1 MSFFKTDYSNASGE
15 QITPG
20 VYEVFIYQYSMSKAQ
35 SGNTVVNLFYQVRD
49 DIQQKHN
56 GAKVQYDN
64 FVETMPAK
72 WKWDTLAK
80 AVGIPDGMEF
90 NNAEEWAQSMIN
102 KDLKI
107 KVVMGEPNSK
117 GDSYPSVK
125 GYYKTDIPSN
135 GRPMPINE
143 NNSSNS
149 NEPFGT
155 SSQIDISDD
164 DLPF

>member
-15 QITPG
+15 QITAG
-20 VYEVFIYQYSMSKAQ
+20 IYEVFIYQYSMTTAQ

-49 DIQQKHN
+49 DVQQKHQ
-56 GAKVQYDN
+56 GTKVQYDN

-80 AVGIPDGMEF
+80 AVGIPNGMEF
-90 NNAEEWAQSMIN
+90 NNAEEWAQAMIN

-107 KVVMGEPNSK
+107 KVVIGEPNAK
-117 GDSYPSVK
+117 GNSYPTVK
-125 GYYKTDIPSN
+125 GYYKTDSPSS
-135 GRPMPINE
+135 GRPMPEKEE
-143 NNSSNS
+143 NNQSND
-149 NEPFGT
+149 PFGA
-155 SSQIDISDD
+155 SSHVEISDD